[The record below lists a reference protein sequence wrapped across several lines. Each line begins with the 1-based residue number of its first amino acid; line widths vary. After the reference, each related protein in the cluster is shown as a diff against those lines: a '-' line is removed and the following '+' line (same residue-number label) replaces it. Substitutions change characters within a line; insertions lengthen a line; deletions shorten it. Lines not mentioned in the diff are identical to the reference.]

1 MKRLGGTDALFLS
14 METPSWHQHVGGLT
28 ILDPEGRQ
36 VTFKRVLENV
46 ERRIPLAPK
55 FRWKL
60 KEVPLRLDR
69 PVWVD
74 DPDFDVRK
82 HVRRIGVPSPGGPR
96 ETAEVAGQLL
106 SYQLDR
112 RRPLWE
118 LWYLE
123 GLAHGRL
130 GMVMKYHH
138 SLLDGIAGAS
148 LATVLMD
155 LEPEPDPASIPPL
168 PPPEEASAGP
178 TPSELELLARGL
190 VPDLGVPVRTARYL
204 TTTAARLGT
213 MANFLRRDEKSRTA
227 LMRAPKTPFNAA
239 IGPNRALAF
248 ASVSLDD
255 VRKVKEHHDVKVN
268 DVILAL
274 AAGTLRSYLEDIDEL
289 PEDPLISGVPVST
302 RADGD
307 TAMDN
312 QVATIFVSLA
322 TDLIDPVERLRAIHE
337 SSMSAKEMG
346 QAVRARQI
354 QSIGEV
360 ASPLILGTAIRAVYG
375 AQLIA
380 RSPMRINTLV
390 SNIPGPPVPLYTCG
404 ARVTGIYSSSVILE
418 GMGVNIT
425 VLSYIDRIDFGIH
438 VDPDLVPDPWRIAD
452 GIPEA
457 LAELMEA
464 SKLGAASPIEDPFG
478 ETASR
483 VRAVS

>member
-1 MKRLGGTDALFLS
+1 MRRLAGTDALFLS

-28 ILDPEGRQ
+28 ILDPEGREVGFQ
-36 VTFKRVLENV
+36 RLLANV

-60 KEVPLRLDR
+60 QEVPFGLDR

-82 HVRRIGVPSPGGPR
+82 HVRRIGVPSPGGAR

-106 SYQLDR
+106 GYQLDR

-123 GLAHGRL
+123 GLANGRVA
-130 GMVMKYHH
+130 MVMKYHH
-138 SLLDGIAGAS
+138 CLLDGVAGAS

-155 LEPEPDPASIPPL
+155 LEPEPDPAGIPPL

-178 TPSELELLARGL
+178 TPSELELFGRGL
-190 VPDLGVPVRTARYL
+190 VPDLGLPVRLARYVG
-204 TTTAARLGT
+204 TSAARLGT
-213 MANFLRRDEKSRTA
+213 MANFLRRDERSRTA
-227 LMRAPKTPFNAA
+227 LMRAPRTPFNAA
-239 IGPNRALAF
+239 VGPNRALAF

-255 VRKVKEHHDVKVN
+255 VRAVKQHHGVKVN
-268 DVILAL
+268 DVVLAL
-274 AAGTLRSYLEDIDEL
+274 SAGALRHYLAGLGEL

-302 RADGD
+302 RAEGD
-307 TAMDN
+307 DAMDN
-312 QVATIFVSLA
+312 QVSTMFVSLA
-322 TDLIDPVERLRAIHE
+322 TDVADPVERLLAIHA
-337 SSMSAKEMG
+337 SSTSAKEMG
-346 QAVRARQI
+346 EAVRARQI
-354 QSIGEV
+354 QSLGEV

-425 VLSYIDRIDFGIH
+425 VLSYIDRLDFGVH
-438 VDPDLVPDPWRIAD
+438 VDPDLVPDPWAIAE
-452 GIPEA
+452 GVPEA
-457 LAELMEA
+457 LAELLEA
-464 SKLGAASPIEDPFG
+464 SGLGAPTAVEDPFG
-478 ETASR
+478 DTSGR
-483 VRAVS
+483 VRSVS